1 MLGGVQNPAAL
12 TMHHM
17 VSSGATLALTTK
29 AGDYFLPVTLSGSP
43 SVRLPVTRCNR
54 VLSTELPIPTLQ
66 GDAIFASLSISSS
79 DLCPTLLHGRSGA
92 WPLTLIVRSCQ

>member
-43 SVRLPVTRCNR
+43 SVRLPVTRCTVCFPRNYR
-54 VLSTELPIPTLQ
+54 SLLFKAMQFLP
-66 GDAIFASLSISSS
+66 A
-79 DLCPTLLHGRSGA
+79 
-92 WPLTLIVRSCQ
+92 